1 LLVAVALVTAVFSH
15 LSLSKELANWDG
27 RWYLEMA
34 QHQFPRHVTV
44 HFSTLGFLPA
54 YGMLIWLVAHVFF
67 CSYVVA
73 GVLISLIGGLAAVV
87 LVQRLTSEW
96 WGRATGQRA
105 AILFCLFPGSV
116 VFSIVYPESVLLP
129 LAVGC
134 LLALRRRR
142 WVLAGLLAGL
152 ATAVEADALVL
163 VPVCIV
169 ASALEISNKGWS
181 DPSARRSVA
190 APLLAPLGAVGA
202 GVFLW
207 VWAGTP
213 FATYDAQRIAWHEST
228 TPLARIDELRRL
240 IAQIPQH
247 FQGAR
252 HRINLNHLSDLIG
265 TVYLLVASA
274 IMLRKRFRPPVE
286 VVVWALGIG
295 LLTLLST
302 GVAPNPRL
310 LLTAFPL
317 VVVMAKVLKTRGYVV
332 LATTWTA
339 LLVVMSSL
347 SFVPISLRP

>member
-1 LLVAVALVTAVFSH
+1 
-15 LSLSKELANWDG
+15 
-27 RWYLEMA
+27 M
-34 QHQFPRHVTV
+34 
-44 HFSTLGFLPA
+44 
-54 YGMLIWLVAHVFF
+54 
-67 CSYVVA
+67 
-73 GVLISLIGGLAAVV
+73 
-87 LVQRLTSEW
+87 
-96 WGRATGQRA
+96 
-105 AILFCLFPGSV
+105 
-116 VFSIVYPESVLLP
+116 
-129 LAVGC
+129 
-134 LLALRRRR
+134 
-142 WVLAGLLAGL
+142 
-152 ATAVEADALVL
+152 
-163 VPVCIV
+163 
-169 ASALEISNKGWS
+169 
-181 DPSARRSVA
+181 
-190 APLLAPLGAVGA
+190 
-202 GVFLW
+202 
-207 VWAGTP
+207 
-213 FATYDAQRIAWHEST
+213 T
-228 TPLARIDELRRL
+228 TRRL